1 MLRNKNIAEYYFIT
15 NFVLVLVTLTV
26 ILISILTYGNWRIL
40 SPSSNPN
47 VTNSYTSTD
56 YQYSLTPP
64 ISFGELSDPTNSYIS
79 LRLDFYVEH
88 QGDHQNIFQ
97 TAPGNEGLRLEI
109 TDNNATFVIADR
121 SSPNGIKIFTL
132 STDINRNQ
140 WYELH
145 IWCKNGEYFSATFN
159 GKHIID
165 YKSTGIELNGSE
177 VLIGQGFDQSRKFQG
192 LIKNIF
198 FEIGK
203 YSGRVL
209 IKQFS
214 KLKNAIL
221 LTGIF
226 TLLIIL
232 FFVCIRKFI
241 IFNNSSSLEV
251 IFIALF
257 TYVISIAYYLYV
269 LIYSGY
275 LPSPFIYIK
284 SETFMDFFN
293 SLYWAYDNNR
303 YLVGESNYPPLNFV
317 LLKIINSITFA
328 GLTDFTILNTSVPFA
343 HSMAGTI
350 RDIFILKFF
359 IISSYLI
366 IPIIIINM
374 KYWSDINKNEK
385 IIFYFLII
393 LSTPLLFTLER
404 GNLILICPLF
414 IGLLLTNRQILSSI
428 SAAILINIKQYFVI
442 IVLKKIIT
450 RKWIDFYKIIIFL
463 IFIYLIS
470 MYYIGNHIHE
480 FFISIY
486 SFSSNKAIFSTQEIM
501 ALPSSLSSFQSFL
514 YSDNSCFVELFSKSF
529 NSTKRILL
537 VINFIEFL
545 IFTFTILVFISKCKI
560 DCNINILLLICLLT
574 NLTYKI
580 GGYTLIFYYP
590 FIPIFLKMKNRAACL
605 SILFLMGLPLDI
617 LPLIECDN
625 GTQYSYLMNLSIDN
639 PTWILG
645 YGSFIRPVLN
655 LILLFQESRLLS
667 KSYFISL
674 P

>member
-214 KLKNAIL
+214 KCY
-221 LTGIF
+221 F
-226 TLLIIL
+226 TNRN
-232 FFVCIRKFI
+232 FH
-241 IFNNSSSLEV
+241 
-251 IFIALF
+251 F
-257 TYVISIAYYLYV
+257 TY
-269 LIYSGY
+269 
-275 LPSPFIYIK
+275 
-284 SETFMDFFN
+284 
-293 SLYWAYDNNR
+293 
-303 YLVGESNYPPLNFV
+303 
-317 LLKIINSITFA
+317 NSIF
-328 GLTDFTILNTSVPFA
+328 
-343 HSMAGTI
+343 
-350 RDIFILKFF
+350 
-359 IISSYLI
+359 
-366 IPIIIINM
+366 
-374 KYWSDINKNEK
+374 
-385 IIFYFLII
+385 
-393 LSTPLLFTLER
+393 
-404 GNLILICPLF
+404 
-414 IGLLLTNRQILSSI
+414 
-428 SAAILINIKQYFVI
+428 
-442 IVLKKIIT
+442 
-450 RKWIDFYKIIIFL
+450 
-463 IFIYLIS
+463 
-470 MYYIGNHIHE
+470 
-480 FFISIY
+480 
-486 SFSSNKAIFSTQEIM
+486 
-501 ALPSSLSSFQSFL
+501 
-514 YSDNSCFVELFSKSF
+514 
-529 NSTKRILL
+529 
-537 VINFIEFL
+537 
-545 IFTFTILVFISKCKI
+545 
-560 DCNINILLLICLLT
+560 CLHT
-574 NLTYKI
+574 
-580 GGYTLIFYYP
+580 
-590 FIPIFLKMKNRAACL
+590 
-605 SILFLMGLPLDI
+605 
-617 LPLIECDN
+617 
-625 GTQYSYLMNLSIDN
+625 
-639 PTWILG
+639 
-645 YGSFIRPVLN
+645 
-655 LILLFQESRLLS
+655 
-667 KSYFISL
+667 
-674 P
+674 